1 MNIPNELQYT
11 KTHEWVK
18 VQDDGTLRIGVTD
31 HAQEQMGDI
40 VFVDLPIEGDTFAQG
55 EEMAVLETQKAAS
68 EVYAPVSGEVTAVNE
83 EAAEKPEMINEDC
96 YNAWLVELQGE
107 AKGLMSAAQYKEFL
121 KSEEH

>member
-18 VQDDGTLRIGVTD
+18 VQDDGTLLIGITD
-31 HAQEQMGDI
+31 HAQGQMGDI

-96 YNAWLVELQGE
+96 YSAWLVELQGE
-107 AKGLMSAAQYKEFL
+107 AKGLLSAAQYREFL

>member
-18 VQDDGTLRIGVTD
+18 VLGDGTLRIGITD
-31 HAQEQMGDI
+31 HAQQQMGDI
-40 VFVDLPIEGDTFAQG
+40 VFVDLPIEGDTFAAG

-83 EAAEKPEMINEDC
+83 EAAEKPELINEDC
-96 YNAWLVELQGE
+96 YSAWLVELQGE
-107 AKGLMSAAQYKEFL
+107 AKALLSAAQYKEFL

>member
-18 VQDDGTLRIGVTD
+18 VQDDGTLLIGITE

-55 EEMAVLETQKAAS
+55 DEMAVLETQKAAS

-83 EAAEKPEMINEDC
+83 AAAEKPEMINEDC
-96 YNAWLVELQGE
+96 YNAWLVALQGE

>member
-18 VQDDGTLRIGVTD
+18 VQDDGTLLIGITE

-55 EEMAVLETQKAAS
+55 DEMAVLETQKAAS

-96 YNAWLVELQGE
+96 YNAWLVALQGE